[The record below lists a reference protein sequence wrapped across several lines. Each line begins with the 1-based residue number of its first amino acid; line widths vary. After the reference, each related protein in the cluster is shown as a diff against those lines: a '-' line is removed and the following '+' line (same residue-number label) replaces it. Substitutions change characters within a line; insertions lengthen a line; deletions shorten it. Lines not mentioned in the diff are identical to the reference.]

1 MTCVRVLMSN
11 IYEVLKEA
19 EEIHPYKI
27 QGQPDTYSKYN
38 EGWSD
43 AVDYIESRINVGWI
57 PCSERLPRDLETV
70 IVTWINRDPAHY
82 YKDIKDKPFSDVAYR
97 YDGRWYWWSTD
108 GIEAIKEYG
117 RYELDMV
124 NDGIDIIA
132 WMHMPEPCKEE

>member
-1 MTCVRVLMSN
+1 MSN

-19 EEIHPYKI
+19 GEAHLYKI

-43 AVDYIESRINVGWI
+43 AVDYIESHIDEGWI

-70 IVTWINRDPAHY
+70 IVTWINRNPPSY
-82 YKDIKDKPFSDVAYR
+82 YKDIKDKPISDVAYR
-97 YDGRWYWWSTD
+97 YDGRWYWWTTD
-108 GIEAIKEYG
+108 GIEAIKKYG
-117 RYELDMV
+117 RYGIYELDMV

-132 WMHMPEPCKEE
+132 WMHMPEPCKEHEDE

>member
-1 MTCVRVLMSN
+1 MRDTKTLLDN
-11 IYEVLKEA
+11 LKDGIEK
-19 EEIHPYKI
+19 YKKET
-27 QGQPDTYSKYN
+27 GEDLF
-38 EGWSD
+38 
-43 AVDYIESRINVGWI
+43 AVTIPVVDIMPKLERLVELESRVNEGWI

-70 IVTWINRDPAHY
+70 IVTWINRNPPSY

-97 YDGRWYWWSTD
+97 YDGRWYWWSTN

-132 WMHMPEPCKEE
+132 WMHMPEPFQE